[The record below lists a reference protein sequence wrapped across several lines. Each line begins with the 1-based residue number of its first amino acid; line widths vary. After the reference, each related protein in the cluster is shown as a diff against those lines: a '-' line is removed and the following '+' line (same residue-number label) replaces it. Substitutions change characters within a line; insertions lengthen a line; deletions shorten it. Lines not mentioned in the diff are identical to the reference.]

1 MAAATINKEAL
12 ADAMRE
18 RRDELR
24 LSQDAAAERSR
35 ELDLKFLGGGQRT
48 FPGVSLKT
56 WANLEQC
63 KSDKPYPHT
72 LLLVDATL
80 RWPTGTA
87 KALFYGDPAPDGPP
101 PTPDESPDVE
111 VNSTKAEVLRARAEV
126 SDLRDVVTAVAERQD
141 RIQESID
148 LILQALRGGV

>member
-63 KSDKPYPHT
+63 KSDRPYPHT

-80 RWPTGTA
+80 KWSEGTA
-87 KALFYGDPAPDGPP
+87 AALFYGEPLPDGAPP
-101 PTPDESPDVE
+101 VPDEAPPVE
-111 VNSTKAEVLRARAEV
+111 QNSTKAEILRTRSEVAELRAEV
-126 SDLRDVVTAVAERQD
+126 ADLTSAVTRLLSRFE
-141 RIQESID
+141 
-148 LILQALRGGV
+148 